1 MESRIT
7 LSLKDFGPINKAKID
22 IGKITVIG
30 GQNSTGKSTSSKMV
44 YSFLKSN
51 SSKRRELAI
60 DTVVKQIIRLLFD
73 LNDYASNTSRRSD
86 SIEDYDPDEIFSLL
100 KDLDPSSTD
109 FSSQLEV
116 YDKIK
121 ELYKNLDLRPAF
133 KADIEES
140 IDKIDNLI
148 KTVNENTDSL
158 YSSLMRKLLKSE
170 FSTNKFNGV
179 AQLCGSYKESDF
191 DFLIDFSD
199 SDLNS
204 DDSFESEGWFSIHDV
219 FYFDSFSILDLPQ
232 RSGLQNSDHVKFLAM
247 NLREESNESGEAF
260 DEKLNE
266 PIIKIENKI
275 NELIG
280 GEFIYDNGE
289 LSYVPKDGTPCL
301 MKNTASGIKQIGTI
315 QLLLANR
322 KLKENSC
329 LIIDEPEV
337 NLHPEWQVKFAGI
350 LVLISASL
358 DILVYINTHSP
369 LFIEAID
376 AFSEF
381 YGLADQTNYYLTELE
396 EGTGKF
402 NINKIEHEDLY
413 LIYDDLGKPYGHIDE
428 IRMEA
433 EFN

>member
-7 LSLKDFGPINKAKID
+7 LSLNDFGPINKAKID

-60 DTVVKQIIRLLFD
+60 DTVVRQIIRLLFD

-86 SIEDYDPDEIFSLL
+86 SAEEYDPDEIFSLL

-109 FSSQLEV
+109 FNSQLTV
-116 YDKIK
+116 YEKIK
-121 ELYKNLDLRPAF
+121 DLSQTLDLRPAF

-140 IDKIDNLI
+140 IEKIDDLV
-148 KTVNENTDSL
+148 KTVNENADSL

-170 FSTNKFNGV
+170 FSTNKFNGM
-179 AQLCGSYKESDF
+179 AKLCGNYKESDF

-204 DDSFESEGWFSIHDV
+204 DDSFKSEGWFSIHDV

-232 RSGLQNSDHVKFLAM
+232 KSGLQNSDHVKFLAM
-247 NLREESNESGEAF
+247 NLREEANESGEAF

-266 PIIKIENKI
+266 PIIQIENKI

-350 LVLISASL
+350 LTLISASL

-381 YGLADQTNYYLTELE
+381 YGLADQTNYYLTELQE
-396 EGTGKF
+396 DAGKF